1 MLFLHINAQ
10 PRAPKSHSNKQKHN
24 PGPAPSHRY
33 AAAHKGIPNTRGTLP
48 KAAIRSILIHIS
60 RAGVPE
66 AFGRLAAYHARH
78 GQVIQTEG
86 AHTHAAPHTL
96 NRRQPYAQYSPPPPP
111 LDADP
116 SRGDS
121 CSSSQAKN
129 GGMLYTVSDVPP
141 AYLGVILG
149 FQVSRR
155 SEQAACLWYRLTIP
169 RLRRSTTSPCS
180 APRPSSQS

>member
-1 MLFLHINAQ
+1 MEVMD
-10 PRAPKSHSNKQKHN
+10 KSFKQKV
-24 PGPAPSHRY
+24 R
-33 AAAHKGIPNTRGTLP
+33 T
-48 KAAIRSILIHIS
+48 
-60 RAGVPE
+60 
-66 AFGRLAAYHARH
+66 
-78 GQVIQTEG
+78 
-86 AHTHAAPHTL
+86 HTL
-96 NRRQPYAQYSPPPPP
+96 HHSRSQPAAPYAQYSPPPPPP

-129 GGMLYTVSDVPP
+129 GGMLYTVKDVPP
-141 AYLGVILG
+141 AYLGIILG